1 MILSRFW
8 RNQNEQIPENI
19 FVCSLLSG
27 VGPGRLQE
35 RRSVRPAYPG
45 GDYLRYRNGGGRVLG
60 TIRILKGE

>member
-27 VGPGRLQE
+27 VGPCRLPK
-35 RRSVRPAYPG
+35 RRSVRAYPG
-45 GDYLRYRNGGGRVLG
+45 GDHCRYRNGGGRVLG